1 MPRGVDDVGEVRVT
15 APARLHLGFLD
26 MNGGLGRRFGS
37 LGLTLDGL
45 ATTIRACPADRLR
58 ASGPSA
64 ERVLKAAQ
72 AVCARFRWPACA
84 DLVVDEAIPDHVGL
98 GSGTQLGLAVG
109 MALAH
114 LHGRSLTVR
123 RLAAELERG
132 ARSGIGIGA
141 FEQGGV
147 ILDGGRGQIDEP
159 PPIIARLPFPEPWR
173 VLLILHRDGQGLHGT
188 AEVQAFRALPPFPAE
203 RAGHLCRLMLMA
215 ALPALAEGDADRFGQ
230 AVGELQRTVGDH
242 FAPVQGGRFTSTEVG
257 DALSWLESEGIPGV
271 GQSSW
276 GPTGFAIV
284 GDARRA
290 EALLAEARRR
300 WAGGPLEFRLCRGR
314 NDGAAVDG
322 APVTFATDRA
332 AGRAALRTS

>member
-1 MPRGVDDVGEVRVT
+1 MPLGVDDVREVRVT

-37 LGLTLDGL
+37 LGLTLDGM
-45 ATTIRACPADRLR
+45 ATTIRARPSDRLR
-58 ASGPSA
+58 ATGPSA
-64 ERVLKAAQ
+64 ERALKAAR
-72 AVCARFRWPACA
+72 AICDRFRWPARA
-84 DLVVDEAIPDHVGL
+84 ELTVEEAIPEHVGL

-109 MALAH
+109 TALAH
-114 LHGRSLTVR
+114 LHGRPLTVR

-141 FEQGGV
+141 FENGGV
-147 ILDGGRGQIDEP
+147 ILDGGRGSGDDP
-159 PPIIARLPFPEPWR
+159 PPIVARLPFPESWR

-215 ALPALAEGDADRFGQ
+215 ALPALTEGDADRFGQ

-242 FAPVQGGRFTSTEVG
+242 FAPVQGGRFTSPLVA
-257 DALSWLESEGIPGV
+257 DALAWLEAEGIPGV
-271 GQSSW
+271 GQTSW

-300 WAGGPLEFRLCRGR
+300 WAGSALDFHLTRGR
-314 NDGAAVDG
+314 NDGA
-322 APVTFATDRA
+322 TLESTTDRV
-332 AGRAALRTS
+332 ALRAS

>member
-1 MPRGVDDVGEVRVT
+1 MPLGVDDAGEVRVT

-37 LGLTLDGL
+37 LGLTLDGM
-45 ATTIRACPADRLR
+45 ATTVRARPSDRLR

-64 ERVLKAAQ
+64 ERALKTARAL
-72 AVCARFRWPACA
+72 CERFRWPPCA
-84 DLVVDEAIPDHVGL
+84 DLSVEEAIPEHVGL

-109 MALAH
+109 TALAR
-114 LHGRSLTVR
+114 LHGRPLTVR

-141 FEQGGV
+141 FEMGGV
-147 ILDGGRGQIDEP
+147 ILDGGRGSDDAP
-159 PPIIARLPFPEPWR
+159 PPIVARLPFPDSWR

-188 AEVQAFRALPPFPAE
+188 AETRAFTALPPFPAE
-203 RAGHLCRLMLMA
+203 RAGHLCRLMVMA
-215 ALPALAEGDADRFGQ
+215 ALPALIDGDADRFGQ

-242 FAPVQGGRFTSTEVG
+242 FAPLQGGRFTSPAVA
-257 DALSWLESEGIPGV
+257 DALSWLEGEGIPGV

-300 WAGGPLEFRLCRGR
+300 WAGSPLDVRLFRGR
-314 NDGAAVDG
+314 NDGATLDS
-322 APVTFATDRA
+322 TTDRA
-332 AGRAALRTS
+332 TLRVS